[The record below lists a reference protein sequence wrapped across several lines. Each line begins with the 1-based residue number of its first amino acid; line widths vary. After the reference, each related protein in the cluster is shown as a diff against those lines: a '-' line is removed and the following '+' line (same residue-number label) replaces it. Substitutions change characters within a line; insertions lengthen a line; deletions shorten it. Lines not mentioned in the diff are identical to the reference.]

1 MMLKIFI
8 SEKMKLKKVCY
19 FIPLISSLILI
30 LFTCIEWYGYFRK
43 TPVGIYG
50 IFNALYLFL
59 PFIMLLTATM
69 LTSIVAEIEHE
80 AGAWKVIFSLP
91 LRQSKIYICKLIW
104 IILFMLE
111 TCSLIIGGLTMLW
124 LIYTSDPLPFM
135 FLVKQVIGCFLAS
148 FTALTIQLFISIRIS
163 NQAIPLTI
171 GVIGGVSSLTLA
183 RSKIEYLHWLP
194 WTYPSLA
201 TPFIENYRLWIIVSI
216 ILGVFFLGIGAVMF
230 EKSEFK

>member
-8 SEKMKLKKVCY
+8 SEKMKFKKICY

-43 TPVGIYG
+43 TSVGIYG
-50 IFNALYLFL
+50 VFNVLYLFL
-59 PFIMLLTATM
+59 PFMMLLTITI
-69 LTSIVAEIEHE
+69 LSSIIAEIEHK

-111 TCSLIIGGLTMLW
+111 TCSLSIVGLIILW
-124 LIYTSDPLPFM
+124 LIYTSEPLPFI

-148 FTALTIQLFISIRIS
+148 FTALTIQLFISISIS

-171 GVIGGVSSLTLA
+171 GVIGGASSLTLA

-201 TPFIENYRLWIIVSI
+201 TPFIENYKMWIIVSI
-216 ILGVFFLGIGAVMF
+216 IFGVFFSGISSVMF